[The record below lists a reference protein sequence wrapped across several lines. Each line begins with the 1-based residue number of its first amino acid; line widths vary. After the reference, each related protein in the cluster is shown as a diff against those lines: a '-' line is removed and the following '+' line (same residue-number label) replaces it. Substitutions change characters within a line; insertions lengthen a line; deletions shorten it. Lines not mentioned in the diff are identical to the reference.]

1 MLSCIVIKNKTK
13 EFYSM
18 FLSNVLKSVH
28 SFNSKNQTKI
38 AISFPD
44 MTHINP
50 GETITL
56 FSDRQT
62 LNNFQESQSFSNI
75 NLFVQNKL
83 VDKSIIIEVHEDQH
97 TSYCAYI
104 RNRKYEKQFK
114 LLKGNNSNVEDH
126 VFIRLKSQSNQSGF
140 SIFIDKKR
148 GDKEPYNINL
158 VNSYGLSKSDSPVYL
173 PRINI

>member
-18 FLSNVLKSVH
+18 FLSNIIKSVH
-28 SFNSKNQTKI
+28 SFNLKNDTKI
-38 AISFPD
+38 AVSFPD

-50 GETITL
+50 GDTVTL

-62 LNNFQESQSFSNI
+62 LNKFEESQSFSNI
-75 NLFVQNKL
+75 NLFIQNKL
-83 VDKSIIIEVHEDQH
+83 IDKSLIFEVHEDQH

-114 LLKGNNSNVEDH
+114 LFKNNNIEEH
-126 VFIRLKSQSNQSGF
+126 VFIRLKSHSNKSGF

-148 GDKEPYNINL
+148 GHKEPYNINS
-158 VNSYGLSKSDSPVYL
+158 VNSYGLSKTDTPVYL
-173 PRINI
+173 PRINV